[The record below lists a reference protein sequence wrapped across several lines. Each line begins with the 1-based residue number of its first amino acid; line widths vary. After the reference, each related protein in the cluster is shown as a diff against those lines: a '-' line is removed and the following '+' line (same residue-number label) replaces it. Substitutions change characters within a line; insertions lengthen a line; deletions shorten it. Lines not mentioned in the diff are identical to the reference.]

1 VRRPAHPTRS
11 VRFVVGWPAGGVADI
26 FARLIGQWLSERLGQ
41 PMVIDPLR
49 DCLAIHA
56 QAAIGS
62 QHIQLGAG
70 RRGCPYADLD
80 RSLRIDQAFLHCN
93 AEHAAM
99 KQMGRFDQIGAG
111 IEMDQRQRTMFF
123 GVGFERRMTDLG
135 VDVPPRDQQTPEAL
149 GAFEKLVADLGANI
163 KAEQSS
169 RDTVRYSVAPAKA
182 RPLG

>member
-1 VRRPAHPTRS
+1 
-11 VRFVVGWPAGGVADI
+11 
-26 FARLIGQWLSERLGQ
+26 
-41 PMVIDPLR
+41 
-49 DCLAIHA
+49 
-56 QAAIGS
+56 
-62 QHIQLGAG
+62 
-70 RRGCPYADLD
+70 
-80 RSLRIDQAFLHCN
+80 
-93 AEHAAM
+93 M

-149 GAFEKLVADLGANI
+149 GVFEKLVADLGANI